1 MNAQSIYADLQSDD
15 NKKLWAYA
23 QELAEFRRKSEKV
36 KNANIDLSDK
46 EGLRDTVMEHLF
58 DQSAKGNAQ
67 ASDKLAKLAGL
78 TEDTADIVIESVNFA
93 EAVWELEG

>member
-1 MNAQSIYADLQSDD
+1 MNAQSIYADLQTDD

-36 KNANIDLSDK
+36 KNASIDLSDK
-46 EGLRDTVMEHLF
+46 DGLRDTVMEHLF

>member
-1 MNAQSIYADLQSDD
+1 
-15 NKKLWAYA
+15 
-23 QELAEFRRKSEKV
+23 
-36 KNANIDLSDK
+36 
-46 EGLRDTVMEHLF
+46 MEHLF